1 MPEKPL
7 HFYDH
12 DFNDHDFNCEIA
24 ATTSSLEIPDYHE
37 KIADFFEYF
46 RFLALFLV
54 VKSS

>member
-37 KIADFFEYF
+37 KIADFFEYLI
-46 RFLALFLV
+46 FLALFLV